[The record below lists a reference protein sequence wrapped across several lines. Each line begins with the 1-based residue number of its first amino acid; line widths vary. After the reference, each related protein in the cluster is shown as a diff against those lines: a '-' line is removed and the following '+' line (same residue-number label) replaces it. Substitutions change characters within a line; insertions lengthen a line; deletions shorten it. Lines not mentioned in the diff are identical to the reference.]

1 MDDNVQ
7 GYKCLCCG
15 SPLLWSAEEQIWK
28 CTSCDNKYNLETLQ
42 AAQQSEAAAAE
53 SADNID
59 WKDYQVSDMIQEMV
73 SYTCPSCGGEILV
86 DGTVAASRC
95 PYCDN
100 VAIMQPQ
107 VTGMIKPDYVI
118 PFKLTKEDAKA
129 ALRKFYEGKKLLP
142 DRFSEEN
149 HMDEITGIYVPFW
162 LFDCEAEADLTF
174 DATTISR
181 WRDSAYD
188 NTKIDH
194 YLLQRGGTLRF
205 EKVPVDGSKRMDDAF
220 MDAIEPY
227 DYSEMVPFNQAY
239 LSGFVANKPDVDVK
253 ESLPRAN
260 ERVINSTVSAF
271 MQTVGGY
278 ASVTP
283 KSRSVQ
289 AKEGLIKYAMLP
301 VWLLTTRYNNEIY
314 TFAMNGQTGKLV
326 GTLPVDEGKYKR
338 QMYKIGGIIAAIA
351 IVLTALIGGVFR

>member
-1 MDDNVQ
+1 MDNVQ

-15 SPLLWSAEEQIWK
+15 SPLVWNAEGQIWK
-28 CTSCDNKYNLETLQ
+28 CTSCDNTYSLDTLQ
-42 AAQQSEAAAAE
+42 AAQQSEQAAATQTDAI
-53 SADNID
+53 N
-59 WKDYQVSDMIQEMV
+59 WKEYNVSEMITEMV

-107 VTGMIKPDYVI
+107 VTGMVKPDYII
-118 PFKLTKEDAKA
+118 PFKLTKDDAKK
-129 ALRKFYEGKKLLP
+129 ALLKFYQGKKLLP
-142 DRFSEEN
+142 DRFSEAN

-162 LFDCEAEADLTF
+162 LFDCETSADMAF
-174 DATTISR
+174 DATTVTK

-194 YLLQRGGTLRF
+194 YLLQRSGTLRF
-205 EKVPVDGSKRMDDAF
+205 EKVPVDGSVRMDDAF

-227 DYSEMVPFNQAY
+227 DYSDMVPFNQAY
-239 LSGFVANKPDVDVK
+239 LSGFVANKPDVDVQA
-253 ESLPRAN
+253 SLPRAN
-260 ERVINSTVSAF
+260 ERVINSTVAAF
-271 MQTVGGY
+271 QQTVSGY
-278 ASVTP
+278 VSITP
-283 KSRSVQ
+283 KSRRVE
-289 AKEGLIKYAMLP
+289 AHEGTIKYAMLP
-301 VWLLTTRYNNEIY
+301 VWLLTTRYLDQVY

-326 GTLPVDEGKYKR
+326 GTLPVDEGKYKKCLYTR
-338 QMYKIGGIIAAIA
+338 MAIIALIA